1 LVVAALK
8 SQDEAALRSLRS
20 KAADHPRFA
29 EIEAALDVHRRADDA
44 VASLDFE
51 ALDILY
57 QETSERHPRRAE
69 LRSAI
74 RRAIVSDACAQML
87 RYRTICPPQVMALAQ
102 GAPTEVAVAADPPPE
117 PAPAATPEPEPVDP
131 TAVFIEDAD
140 DESLAKS
147 AAVKVE
153 WRQVALRAL
162 GYYQGAI
169 DGAFGPGMS
178 RAVDRWRSDMGIEV
192 RGDLTPPEV
201 VALMKQGAERNAK
214 ARAYLGVMYGIGL
227 GVTLDPAKAEKHLTS
242 ADRAGDEDAGVY
254 LKNLSANWN

>member
-1 LVVAALK
+1 MSINIGMAASDELRPRITVIGIGGAGGNAIANMIAAEIDGVEFIVANTDAQALSSSPTEK
-8 SQDEAALRSLRS
+8 RIQLGPDITNGLGAGARPEVG
-20 KAADHPRFA
+20 KAAAEETVA

-117 PAPAATPEPEPVDP
+117 PAPAATTEPEPVDP

-153 WRQVALRAL
+153 WR
-162 GYYQGAI
+162 
-169 DGAFGPGMS
+169 
-178 RAVDRWRSDMGIEV
+178 
-192 RGDLTPPEV
+192 
-201 VALMKQGAERNAK
+201 
-214 ARAYLGVMYGIGL
+214 
-227 GVTLDPAKAEKHLTS
+227 
-242 ADRAGDEDAGVY
+242 
-254 LKNLSANWN
+254 